1 MKNKIICLVLSVALL
16 VGLAA
21 ANGAYAWFT
30 LSSGGSLGGVGG
42 KHSFATGNVGYIL
55 TGDFSSDF
63 DGTEIVPEDE
73 LLASFDSEKNAVD
86 IEKIS
91 EYPDCKMFIESTSSI
106 DTQLRIKVVYGYGD
120 KAEVAF
126 DNTEASPLTVEFTD
140 PSLWSYN
147 GGYLYYGTFDE
158 TKQSSAVIPAFDASK
173 EGTTPNVI
181 PLFNSIR
188 YSGENTESS
197 MISGKTLN
205 VKVIFEARQSDYVDW
220 TQVGTIYTS
229 GEMTETE

>member
-1 MKNKIICLVLSVALL
+1 MKNKIICLVLSVVLL

-42 KHSFATGNVGYIL
+42 EHIIATGNVGYML
-55 TGDFSSDF
+55 TGSFSTKF

-73 LLASFDSEKNAVD
+73 LLASFDAEADATD
-86 IEKIS
+86 IAKIS
-91 EYPDCKMFIESTSSI
+91 QYPECKMFIESTSSI

-120 KAEVAF
+120 NAEVDF
-126 DNTEASPLTVEFTD
+126 DNSETSPLTVEFTD
-140 PSLWSYN
+140 PTLWSYN
-147 GGYLYYGTFDE
+147 GGYLYYGAFDE
-158 TKQSSAVIPAFDASK
+158 ESQSSAVIPAFDATA
-173 EGTTPNVI
+173 EGATPNVI

-197 MISGKTLN
+197 MISGKENLE
-205 VKVIFEARQSDYVDW
+205 VKVIFEARQSDFVNW
-220 TQVGTIYTS
+220 ELVGEINTS
-229 GEMTETE
+229 EAV

>member
-1 MKNKIICLVLSVALL
+1 MKNKIICLVLSVVLL
-16 VGLAA
+16 VGLAG

-42 KHSFATGNVGYIL
+42 KHSFSTGNVGYVL
-55 TGDFSSDF
+55 TGDFSSEF
-63 DGTEIVPEDE
+63 DSSKIVPEDE
-73 LLASFDSEKNAVD
+73 LIAVLSAENSEKV
-86 IEKIS
+86 S
-91 EYPDCKMFIESTSSI
+91 SYTDCKMFIENTSPI
-106 DTQLRIKVVYGYGD
+106 NTQLRIKVVYGYGD
-120 KAEVAF
+120 EAEVAF
-126 DNTEASPLTVEFTD
+126 DNSETSPLTVEFTD
-140 PSLWSYN
+140 SSLWSYN
-147 GGYLYYGTFDE
+147 SGYLYYGTFDE
-158 TKQSSAVIPAFDASK
+158 TTQSSAVIPAFDAT
-173 EGTTPNVI
+173 EEDAAPTVI